1 MKVLVIGSG
10 AREHAIVWKL
20 SQSPKI
26 SKLFCAP
33 GNAGIADLAEC
44 VDIKAEDIDGMLR
57 FALENKIDL
66 TVVGPEIALVKG
78 VVDLFEQNGLRIFG
92 PNKKAAQLEG
102 SKIFAKDFMKKYK
115 IPTARYKTY
124 NNFEKAIAELK
135 DFDLP
140 MVIKADGLAAGKGVI
155 IAQTRQEAVEAIFD
169 IMGDM
174 KFGEAGKTI
183 VVEEF
188 LQGKE
193 VSVLAF
199 VDGNMSI
206 PMVSAQDYKRAQ
218 DGDKGLNTG
227 GMGAVSPALHYS
239 LEVEKL
245 VNKNIIYN
253 TIQALK
259 AEGISYKG
267 VLYFGLM
274 LTKDGPKVLEFN
286 VRFGD
291 PETEVL
297 LTRLQS
303 DLLNIICS
311 VVDGELNQADIKWS
325 QEKAVCVVMAS
336 GGYPEQYEIGCEIMG
351 IETAEAEAKIFHAGT
366 KLIDNKLVTAG
377 GRVLVISALGSDYE
391 AARAKA
397 YTAAEKLSFQD
408 MHYRKDIGIN

>member
-20 SQSPKI
+20 SQSPQI

-199 VDGNMSI
+199 VDGNVSI

-245 VNKNIIYN
+245 VNKEIIYN

-303 DLLNIICS
+303 DLLDIICS

-351 IETAEAEAKIFHAGT
+351 IKTAEAEAKIFHAGT

-377 GRVLVISALGSDYE
+377 GRVLVISALGADYE

-397 YTAAEKLSFQD
+397 YAAAEKLSFQD

>member
-20 SQSPKI
+20 SQSPQI

-44 VDIKAEDIDGMLR
+44 VDIKAEDIEGMLK

-66 TVVGPEIALVKG
+66 TFVGPEVALVKG
-78 VVDLFEQNGLRIFG
+78 VVDLFERNGLRIFG

-102 SKIFAKDFMKKYK
+102 SKIFAKDFMNKHN

-155 IAQTRQEAVEAIFD
+155 IAQTRQEAVEAIVE
-169 IMGDM
+169 IMSDK

-199 VDGNMSI
+199 IDGNVSI

-245 VNKNIIYN
+245 VNSEIIQK
-253 TIQALK
+253 TLEALK
-259 AEGISYKG
+259 TEGILYKG

-303 DLLNIICS
+303 DLLDIAWA
-311 VVDGELNQADIKWS
+311 VVDGELDQADIKWS
-325 QEKAVCVVMAS
+325 DEKAVCVVMAS
-336 GGYPEQYEIGCEIMG
+336 GGYPEEYVVGCEIMG
-351 IETAEAEAKIFHAGT
+351 IETAEAEAKVFHAGT
-366 KLIDNKLVTAG
+366 KRVDNKLVTAG
-377 GRVLVISALGSDYE
+377 GRVLVISALGASYE
-391 AARAKA
+391 AARNKA
-397 YTAAEKLSFQD
+397 YSAAEKISFKNA
-408 MHYRKDIGIN
+408 HYRKDIGIK

>member
-1 MKVLVIGSG
+1 
-10 AREHAIVWKL
+10 
-20 SQSPKI
+20 
-26 SKLFCAP
+26 
-33 GNAGIADLAEC
+33 
-44 VDIKAEDIDGMLR
+44 
-57 FALENKIDL
+57 
-66 TVVGPEIALVKG
+66 
-78 VVDLFEQNGLRIFG
+78 
-92 PNKKAAQLEG
+92 
-102 SKIFAKDFMKKYK
+102 K

-188 LQGKE
+188 LQGME

-218 DGDKGLNTG
+218 DGDEGLNTG

-245 VNKNIIYN
+245 VNKEIIYN

-259 AEGISYKG
+259 AEGINYKG

-303 DLLNIICS
+303 DLLDIICS

-397 YTAAEKLSFQD
+397 YSAAEKLSFQD